1 MKVREL
7 MDTNFLKLYRDHS
20 VKEAIQ
26 LMHKKK
32 RFSAPVLD
40 EEDRLLGLVL
50 SVDLAVVEDRSIPV
64 TEVMYP
70 YEKVVTVRERDPARE
85 AVMKFVKY
93 KVVSIPVLN
102 EEDKVVGVVRCCDVI
117 KTLAKL
123 YDIPVYKLFKILER
137 ELKGITW
144 EELMEAAA
152 VVTKNTTG
160 EDITPEE
167 YERRIRN
174 TTFGQALWACGGL
187 EKFFAGLI
195 KIGEVVI
202 ARRVAKF
209 ARRQD

>member
-7 MDTNFLKLYRDHS
+7 MDINFLRLYKDYS
-20 VKEAIQ
+20 VEEAIQ
-26 LMHKKK
+26 LMHRKK

-40 EEDRLLGLVL
+40 EEDRLAGLVL
-50 SVDLAVVEDRSIPV
+50 SVDLAVVEDRSIPIS
-64 TEVMYP
+64 EVMYP
-70 YEKVVTVRERDPARE
+70 SEKVITVREKDPARD
-85 AVMKFVKY
+85 AVIKFVKY

-102 EEDKVVGVVRCCDVI
+102 EEDKIVGVVRSCDII

-137 ELKGITW
+137 ELKGVTW
-144 EELMEAAA
+144 EELMEASAI
-152 VVTKNTTG
+152 VTKNTTG

-167 YERRIRN
+167 YEKRIRN

-202 ARRVAKF
+202 ARKVAKF
-209 ARRQD
+209 ARK

>member
-7 MDTNFLKLYRDHS
+7 MDTNFLKLYKDYS

-26 LMHKKK
+26 LMYKKK

-40 EEDRLLGLVL
+40 DEDKLVGLVL
-50 SVDLAVVEDRSIPV
+50 SVDLAVVEDRSIPIS
-64 TEVMYP
+64 EVMYP
-70 YEKVVTVRERDPARE
+70 YEEVVTVRENDPARD
-85 AVMKFVKY
+85 AVIKLVKY
-93 KVVSIPVLN
+93 KVISIPVLN
-102 EEDKVVGVVRCCDVI
+102 EEDRVVGVVRSCDVI

-123 YDIPVYKLFKILER
+123 YDIPVYKLFKILEK

-152 VVTKNTTG
+152 IVTKNTTG

-167 YERRIRN
+167 YEKRIRN

-209 ARRQD
+209 GKRGR

>member
-7 MDTNFLKLYRDHS
+7 MDTNFLRLYKDYS
-20 VKEAIQ
+20 VEEAIQ
-26 LMHKKK
+26 LMHRKK

-40 EEDRLLGLVL
+40 DEDRLVGLVL
-50 SVDLAVVEDRSIPV
+50 AVDLAVVEDRSIPIS
-64 TEVMYP
+64 EVMYP
-70 YEKVVTVRERDPARE
+70 YEEVVTVRENDPARD
-85 AVMKFVKY
+85 AVIKFVKY

-102 EEDKVVGVVRCCDVI
+102 EEDKIVGVVRSCDII

-144 EELMEAAA
+144 EELMEASAI
-152 VVTKNTTG
+152 VTKNATG

-167 YERRIRN
+167 YEKRIRN

-209 ARRQD
+209 GRK

>member
-7 MDTNFLKLYRDHS
+7 MDINFLRLYKDYS
-20 VKEAIQ
+20 VEEAIQ
-26 LMHKKK
+26 LMHRKK

-40 EEDRLLGLVL
+40 EEDRLAGLVL
-50 SVDLAVVEDRSIPV
+50 SVDLAVVEDRSIPIS
-64 TEVMYP
+64 EVMYP
-70 YEKVVTVRERDPARE
+70 SEKVITVREKDPARD
-85 AVMKFVKY
+85 AVIKFVKY

-102 EEDKVVGVVRCCDVI
+102 EEDKIVGVVRSCDII

-137 ELKGITW
+137 ELKGVTW
-144 EELMEAAA
+144 EELMEASAI
-152 VVTKNTTG
+152 VTKNTTG

-167 YERRIRN
+167 YEKRIRN

-202 ARRVAKF
+202 ARKVARF
-209 ARRQD
+209 ARK

>member
-7 MDTNFLKLYRDHS
+7 MDTNFLKLYKDYS

-32 RFSAPVLD
+32 RYSAPVLD
-40 EEDRLLGLVL
+40 DEDRLVGLVL
-50 SVDLAVVEDRSIPV
+50 AVDLAVVEDRSVPIS
-64 TEVMYP
+64 EVMYS
-70 YEKVVTVRERDPARE
+70 YEKVITVREEDPARD
-85 AVMKFVKY
+85 VVIKMVKY
-93 KVVSIPVLN
+93 KVTSIPVLN
-102 EEDKVVGVVRCCDVI
+102 EEGKIVGVVRSCDVI
-117 KTLAKL
+117 KTLASL
-123 YDIPVYKLFKILER
+123 YDIPVYNLFKILER

-167 YERRIRN
+167 YEKRIRN

-209 ARRQD
+209 GRR